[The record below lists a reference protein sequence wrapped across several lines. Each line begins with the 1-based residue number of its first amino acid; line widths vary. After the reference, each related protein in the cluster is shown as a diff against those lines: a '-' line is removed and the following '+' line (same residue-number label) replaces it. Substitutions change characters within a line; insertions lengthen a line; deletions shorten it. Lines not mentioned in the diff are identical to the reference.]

1 MGGVKEKGGFL
12 DGSEQKSS
20 LLPCTHKETLTQSID
35 IRFENK
41 VAVSKI
47 RIRVYLSAPD
57 CRSHESFERSLANS
71 RISNKSSNL

>member
-12 DGSEQKSS
+12 DSSEQKSS
-20 LLPCTHKETLTQSID
+20 LLPFTHKETLQSID

-41 VAVSKI
+41 VAVSKR
-47 RIRVYLSAPD
+47 RIRVYLSASD
-57 CRSHESFERSLANS
+57 CRSHESFECSSANS

>member
-1 MGGVKEKGGFL
+1 MGGVKEKEGFL
-12 DGSEQKSS
+12 DSSEQKSS

-47 RIRVYLSAPD
+47 RI
-57 CRSHESFERSLANS
+57 SLFV
-71 RISNKSSNL
+71 RI